1 MATEPVARLVAATV
15 TFEPKTTNGYGE
27 AIKLS
32 FQQKVTLNR
41 TADKK
46 ELLANDETI
55 GATAMELETKV
66 TYEFATE
73 VGDSSLDVLAVAFKG
88 AVISKTYAVDDT
100 YWNGKKI
107 KASTVAGV
115 VGDVV
120 LDGTTLYIVKEAYA
134 ANAFSSAKCSPRTYA
149 TSQKHLN
156 PEKKANSL
164 GRIIVDG
171 TNVATGAAQVL
182 VIPLI
187 NLSFDGDFTVS
198 DSDYAKLSFKGKVLK
213 VDGEETFTL
222 IDA

>member
-1 MATEPVARLVAATV
+1 MAEQVARLVAATV
-15 TFEPKTTNGYGE
+15 TFEPKTTSGYGDPV
-27 AIKLS
+27 KLG

-41 TADKK
+41 SADKK
-46 ELLANDETI
+46 ELLSNDETI

-73 VGDSSLDVLAVAFKG
+73 VGDASLDVLSVAFKG
-88 AVISKTYAVDDT
+88 AVTSKTYAVDDK
-100 YWNGKKI
+100 YWNGKTI
-107 KASTVAGV
+107 KASTVAGA

-120 LDGTTLYIVKEAYA
+120 LSGSTLYIVKEAYT
-134 ANAFSSAKCSPRTYA
+134 ANTFSVEKCSSRTYA
-149 TSQKHLN
+149 AAQKLLN

-164 GRIIVDG
+164 GRIVVDG

-182 VIPLI
+182 YIPLI

-198 DSDYAKLSFKGKVLK
+198 DSDFAKLSFKGKLLK
-213 VDGEETFTL
+213 VDGEERFTL